1 MDLGSSCTD
10 PVGRTKGNIKAG
22 LLSSL
27 IGWHHWLYGHEFE
40 QALGDGEGQ
49 GSLACCSPWG
59 RKESDNAEWLTTTF
73 VFIWH
78 HLSGLVMW
86 IILVLCL
93 CYINLLLIF
102 SYSVLMKGFKAMFL
116 YFQQWKYN
124 IFNNVLTF
132 SWFLQDYIRKL
143 IPGWWSDLLWPT
155 EASEMGAASSQQL
168 WFLNSKDSQ
177 LLQNRPI
184 NWYLFSPRGDTCFC
198 RV

>member
-1 MDLGSSCTD
+1 MIPKRQKRKRKIPWLRKADTQGLWFPPTASPEAPSL
-10 PVGRTKGNIKAG
+10 VAVAG
-22 LLSSL
+22 L
-27 IGWHHWLYGHEFE
+27 G
-40 QALGDGEGQ
+40 
-49 GSLACCSPWG
+49 
-59 RKESDNAEWLTTTF
+59 
-73 VFIWH
+73 H

-102 SYSVLMKGFKAMFL
+102 SCSVLMKGFKAMFL

-155 EASEMGAASSQQL
+155 KALEMGAASSQQL

-177 LLQNRPI
+177 FLQNRPI